1 MGYPDEDLEHFGV
14 KGMHWGIRKE
24 QTHPQYS
31 SAMQSKDQGTW
42 GPGGVRRI
50 NRSMNGGKSHKD
62 AVKSEYRKFLVKSA
76 IGFGVVGLGLVLE
89 EHGPTL
95 ARAIGERA
103 ETNRGR
109 AAMAATLGLGAAE
122 SNQLFKKSRKGVYN
136 ITTLK

>member
-1 MGYPDEDLEHFGV
+1 MAEDLEHHGI

-24 QTHPQYS
+24 ETHGRYS
-31 SAMQSKDQGTW
+31 PAMQKDDKATW
-42 GPGGVRRI
+42 GSGGVRRI
-50 NRSMNGGKSHKD
+50 NKRMNEGKSHKD
-62 AVKSEYRKFLVKSA
+62 AVKSEYRLFLAKSA

-89 EHGPTL
+89 AHGPTL
-95 ARAIGERA
+95 ARTISERA